1 MAATDI
7 SRHTLSV
14 LVEDIDGIISRVAA
28 MFTRRAFTMVSITSA
43 TTETPGVNRITI
55 VVDTD
60 EEKIEQITKQLNK
73 LVPVLKVVR
82 LAEDQMIARA
92 LLMVKVSADNSNR
105 RLSTPRNFSAPELS
119 TSHKNRWSLRPLVAM
134 TSCVHCWTCWSLLA
148 SVSCLNVGRSH

>member
-92 LLMVKVSADNSNR
+92 LLMVKVSPTAR

-119 TSHKNRWSLRPLVAM
+119 TSRKNRWSLRPLVVM